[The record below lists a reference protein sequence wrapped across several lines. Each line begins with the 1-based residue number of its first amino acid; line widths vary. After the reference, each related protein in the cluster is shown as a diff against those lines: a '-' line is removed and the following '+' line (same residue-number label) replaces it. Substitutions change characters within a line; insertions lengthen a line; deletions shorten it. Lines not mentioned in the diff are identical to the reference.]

1 MHAEHFKI
9 RPTTKTG
16 ERMNWNAWIRQAHRW
31 LAITF
36 TLIVALIFIV
46 LAFAEP
52 PMWLYY
58 TPLPFLFLL
67 MFSGLY
73 MFFLPY
79 VARRR
84 TKGVQS

>member
-1 MHAEHFKI
+1 M
-9 RPTTKTG
+9 TWS
-16 ERMNWNAWIRQAHRW
+16 MWIRQIHRW

-46 LAFAEP
+46 LAIAEP

-79 VARRR
+79 VRGRSAR
-84 TKGVQS
+84 

>member
-16 ERMNWNAWIRQAHRW
+16 ERMNWNAWIRQVHRW

-79 VARRR
+79 VVRRR
-84 TKGVQS
+84 AKGVQS

>member
-1 MHAEHFKI
+1 MHAEHFSQ
-9 RPTTKTG
+9 RPTAEQG

-36 TLIVALIFIV
+36 SLIVALIFAT
-46 LAFAEP
+46 LAFGEP
-52 PMWLYY
+52 QMWLYY

-79 VARRR
+79 VAKRRAR
-84 TKGVQS
+84 GLQS